1 MVRGGWAYM
10 MASRRNGT
18 IYTGVTSN
26 LTQRAWQH
34 REGQTEGFTKKYA
47 CNLLVWYE
55 RHEEIEFAILREKQF
70 KEWQRKWK
78 LRLIEEMN
86 PRWDDLYLTLAG

>member
-47 CNLLVWYE
+47 CKLLVWYE
-55 RHEEIEFAILREKQF
+55 RHEEIDTAILREKQI

>member
-1 MVRGGWAYM
+1 MVRGGWVYM

-26 LTQRAWQH
+26 LTQRAWQD

-47 CNLLVWYE
+47 CKLLVWYE
-55 RHEEIEFAILREKQF
+55 RHEEIEFAILREKQI